1 MDPRLKEI
9 ADNFDKKKIGL
20 DDTFKFH
27 CTECGKCCTEREDIL
42 LTARDV
48 YNVSR
53 ELGMEPL
60 EMVQTYC
67 ESYIGQDSRIPLI
80 RIKPR
85 GTIRRCPLM
94 KDRKCSVHKAKPL
107 VCAMFPLGRV
117 AAYRKNEFGIGT
129 LREAGIQYIYTKPN
143 CGDDTETFT
152 VREYLES
159 FGIPVDDDYFYSWHE
174 LLAETSMFLN
184 REGKNLDRELLEK
197 LWLTI
202 LMGIYLKY
210 DTAKPFTEQFEANKK
225 QILEIIRVLRDGKN
239 GRVSA

>member
-9 ADNFDKKKIGL
+9 VENFDKKKIGL
-20 DDTFKFH
+20 DDTFIFH

-48 YNVSR
+48 YKMSK

-67 ESYIGQDSRIPLI
+67 EVYIGQDSRIPLI
-80 RIKPR
+80 RIMPR

-94 KDRKCSVHKAKPL
+94 KDRKCSVHRAKPL

-117 AAYRKNEFGIGT
+117 IAYRKNEFGIGT
-129 LREAGIQYIYTKPN
+129 LRESGIQYIYTKPN
-143 CGDDTETFT
+143 CGDDSETFT

-159 FGIPVDDDYFYSWHE
+159 FGIPVDDEYFFSWQE
-174 LLAETSMFLN
+174 MVSEVSMFFKKH
-184 REGKNLDRELLEK
+184 EKKLDSDLLEK
-197 LWLTI
+197 LRLVVM
-202 LMGIYLKY
+202 LGIYMKY

-225 QILEIIRVLRDGKN
+225 EVLETIRVFRDGKSELT
-239 GRVSA
+239 SA